1 MHMKSGDR
9 VTGTVSIDASKVAT
23 VRRTNLGLILQLL
36 RDHGARSR
44 SRIAAESGLPKAT
57 VSSLIA
63 ELVERGLV
71 REGEA
76 DRSKGVGRPGQTV
89 GLDGTA
95 ICALGLEI
103 DADYIGV
110 LALDLQGTEIHRDRV
125 ALDVRGQSPEA
136 ALGTVADVI
145 REGLAAVQARGV
157 RPVGICLATPG
168 VVDAGEGTV
177 VFAPNIG
184 WRDVPVR
191 AWLRERLGPGVLE
204 VDVDND
210 ARLSTVAEHA
220 QFAHQHVT
228 DLLLLTGESG
238 VAGGVITN
246 GRLLRGHAGLA
257 GEIGHASLGPSDEPC
272 PCGRTGCWETV
283 VGLGALLR
291 RVADAGDPVR
301 DASRDLEE
309 RMADVMRRAQD
320 GDERTLGALGDIA
333 QSLAHGVSILA
344 DILNPQVIALGGY
357 FAYFGDYF
365 VPAVEER
372 LESRMMLSVFPH
384 IEVTRSRLG
393 FSAAA
398 YGAARFAL
406 GAVFQDPTR
415 VDAPAGR

>member
-1 MHMKSGDR
+1 M
-9 VTGTVSIDASKVAT
+9 
-23 VRRTNLGLILQLL
+23 RRTNLGLLLQLL

-44 SRIAAESGLPKAT
+44 STIATESGLPKAT
-57 VSSLIA
+57 VSSLIG

-89 GLDGTA
+89 GLDGTT

-110 LALDLQGTEIHRDRV
+110 LALDLQGTEIHRGRV
-125 ALDVRGQSPEA
+125 ALDIRGLSAET
-136 ALGTVADVI
+136 ALGTVANVI
-145 REGLAAVQARGV
+145 RDGLAAVEAHGV
-157 RPVGICLATPG
+157 RAVGICLATPG
-168 VVDAGEGTV
+168 VVDAGKGTV

-191 AWLRERLGPGVLE
+191 AWLRERLGPGVPE
-204 VDVDND
+204 VEVDND
-210 ARLSTVAEHA
+210 ARLATVAEHA
-220 QFAHQHVT
+220 QLASQGVT
-228 DLLLLTGESG
+228 DLLLLTGEAG

-246 GRLLRGHAGLA
+246 GKLLRGHAGLA
-257 GEIGHASLGPSDEPC
+257 GEIGHAALGPSDEPC
-272 PCGRTGCWETV
+272 PCGRKGCWETM

-291 RVADAGDPVR
+291 RVADADDPVR
-301 DASRDLEE
+301 DASRDVEE
-309 RMADVMRRAQD
+309 RMAEVMRRAQD
-320 GDERTLGALGDIA
+320 GDARTLGALDDIA
-333 QSLAHGVSILA
+333 LSLAHGVSVLA

-372 LESRMMLSVFPH
+372 LGSRKMLASFPQT
-384 IEVTRSRLG
+384 EVTRSRLG

-398 YGAARFAL
+398 FGAAQFAL
-406 GAVFQDPTR
+406 DAVFQDPTLIE
-415 VDAPAGR
+415 VPAAH